1 LHQVTSLSYIQ
12 AEFCEAHVE
21 EADPFD
27 EAFDQLAKESLSKTQ
42 LEEIEKDLFDEDLFD
57 TTKADDVLR
66 LASLTHQLNRGYMH
80 NPFFW
85 RRNPTKT
92 LGFLRTWISP
102 WFFVGFLLISP
113 P

>member
-1 LHQVTSLSYIQ
+1 LHQVTALSYIQ

-80 NPFFW
+80 N
-85 RRNPTKT
+85 
-92 LGFLRTWISP
+92 LFLAQKSNQNT
-102 WFFVGFLLISP
+102 
-113 P
+113 